1 MSLIPSERLRFGVFL
16 APFHKPGI
24 NPTLDLQEDLE
35 PMEWLDRCD
44 HDEAWIGGRNSAG
57 SFGCCAPTNR

>member
-1 MSLIPSERLRFGVFL
+1 
-16 APFHKPGI
+16 
-24 NPTLDLQEDLE
+24 LQEDLE